1 MRHLKSAVLAVTMLV
16 MSSAT
21 AHAQVI
27 TGSVTDSQTGV
38 AVPAT
43 QVFISELN
51 LGSLSEGN
59 GSYTINDVPAGTHTV
74 SVQRLGYRPIEQTV
88 TVAGGQTVQLDFE
101 LETEALALDA
111 VVVTGTAGGSQ
122 VRAIGNLVERVG
134 VPDLAVEAP
143 VQTVEDVL
151 TGRIPGV
158 MLLGQPNSAGDGAQ
172 IRIRGNASIGIPGD
186 PIVYIDGVR
195 MVSDRGFVQRYSAAS
210 RLNDI
215 NPADIESIEV
225 IKGPAAATLYGT
237 EAANGVIQIITK
249 RGEVG
254 APVFDF
260 TAETG
265 AMYLPDYMIT
275 RGWIPDPALCA
286 SPPCD
291 SVDQLVNTNL
301 AQINE
306 ERCGRAPYE
315 FCEPKL
321 FIHGLTQRYNVA
333 VRGGTDLLRYS
344 ASVSRSDQDG
354 VVRWNSDER
363 NTVPDLHP
371 GHGER
376 EPQLHAERRL
386 RHQPAGA
393 PAVFLGHEFRLGRQ
407 AGRRLQRPPEPGVPD
422 PARGLLQRQADRALH
437 EPPEHLEP
445 RGPA

>member
-1 MRHLKSAVLAVTMLV
+1 MHRVKFLLLTAAVLAGTV
-16 MSSAT
+16 AR
-21 AHAQVI
+21 AEAQVI
-27 TGSVTDSQTGV
+27 TGNVTDAQNGV
-38 AVPAT
+38 AVPAA
-43 QVFISELN
+43 QVFIAELN

-59 GSYTINDVPAGTHTV
+59 GSYTIENVPAGTHTV
-74 SVQRLGYRPIEQTV
+74 SVQRLGFRLTEQTV
-88 TVAGGQTVQLDFE
+88 TVAGGQTVQLDFQ
-101 LETEALALDA
+101 LETEALSLDA

-172 IRIRGNASIGIPGD
+172 IRIRGNSSIGIPGD

-275 RGWIPDPALCA
+275 RGGSPIPRSA
-286 SPPCD
+286 
-291 SVDQLVNTNL
+291 
-301 AQINE
+301 
-306 ERCGRAPYE
+306 RAP
-315 FCEPKL
+315 
-321 FIHGLTQRYNVA
+321 
-333 VRGGTDLLRYS
+333 LR
-344 ASVSRSDQDG
+344 Q
-354 VVRWNSDER
+354 
-363 NTVPDLHP
+363 
-371 GHGER
+371 
-376 EPQLHAERRL
+376 
-386 RHQPAGA
+386 
-393 PAVFLGHEFRLGRQ
+393 
-407 AGRRLQRPPEPGVPD
+407 
-422 PARGLLQRQADRALH
+422 
-437 EPPEHLEP
+437 
-445 RGPA
+445 RGPAGQHEPGADQRGTLRTCALRVLRAEALHPRTHPAVQRRGPGRDGSAPLLGLDQPDRPGRRGEVELR